1 MKSLKAIQT
10 LSKVGKI
17 ISKIVYI
24 CCMVGFI
31 GCAVGLVAI
40 LIGGNV
46 LVMDD
51 ATLNDV
57 LNSEAVSMG
66 TALASLIAGLIL
78 CAGEYV
84 VARMAY
90 RYFDHELTA
99 GTPFTFEGATEL
111 MRLGI
116 FVICINIVSA
126 VLAQV
131 AQGVISAMMENVE
144 ALTLESGDSVALGV
158 MLIVMSVF
166 CRYGAELVAN
176 QAAKGQNSDEQIEQ

>member
-1 MKSLKAIQT
+1 MKSLQTIQT
-10 LSKVGKI
+10 LSKIGKI

-31 GCAVGLVAI
+31 ACAVGIVAI
-40 LIGGNV
+40 SIGGNT
-46 LVMDD
+46 LISDN

-66 TALASLIAGLIL
+66 TALATLIAGLLL

-90 RYFDHELTA
+90 RYFDNELNA
-99 GTPFTFEGATEL
+99 GTPFTFDGAKEL

-116 FVICINIVSA
+116 FAIGINIVSA
-126 VLAQV
+126 FLAQV
-131 AQGVISAMMENVE
+131 AQSIISMVMENVE
-144 ALTLESGDSVALGV
+144 ALTLEGGDSIAIGV
-158 MLIVMSVF
+158 MMIVMSLF
-166 CRYGAELVAN
+166 CRYGAELLSN
-176 QAAKGQNSDEQIEQ
+176 QTKTEQHSDGQN

>member
-1 MKSLKAIQT
+1 MKSLQTIQT
-10 LSKVGKI
+10 LSKIGKI

-31 GCAVGLVAI
+31 ACAVGIVAI
-40 LIGGNV
+40 SIGGNT
-46 LVMDD
+46 LISDN

-66 TALASLIAGLIL
+66 TALATLIAGLLL

-90 RYFDHELTA
+90 RYFDNELNA
-99 GTPFTFEGATEL
+99 GTPFTFDGAMEL

-116 FVICINIVSA
+116 FAIGINIVSA
-126 VLAQV
+126 FLAQV
-131 AQGVISAMMENVE
+131 AQSIISMVMENVE
-144 ALTLESGDSVALGV
+144 ALTLEGGDSIAIGV
-158 MLIVMSVF
+158 MMIVMSLF
-166 CRYGAELVAN
+166 CRYGAELLSN
-176 QAAKGQNSDEQIEQ
+176 QTKTEQHSDGQN

>member
-1 MKSLKAIQT
+1 MKSLKTIQT
-10 LSKVGKI
+10 LSKIGKI

-31 GCAVGLVAI
+31 GCAVGIVAI
-40 LIGGNV
+40 SIGGNALTLDGV
-46 LVMDD
+46 ILND
-51 ATLNDV
+51 TLN
-57 LNSEAVSMG
+57 NEAVSMG
-66 TALASLIAGLIL
+66 TTLAALVVGLIL
-78 CAGEYV
+78 CTGEYV

-90 RYFDHELTA
+90 RYFDHELNA
-99 GTPFTFEGATEL
+99 GTPFTLEGAQEL

-116 FVICINIVSA
+116 FVIGIHIVSA

-144 ALTLESGDSVALGV
+144 TLTLESGDSIALGV

-176 QAAKGQNSDEQIEQ
+176 QAAKEQNSGEQI